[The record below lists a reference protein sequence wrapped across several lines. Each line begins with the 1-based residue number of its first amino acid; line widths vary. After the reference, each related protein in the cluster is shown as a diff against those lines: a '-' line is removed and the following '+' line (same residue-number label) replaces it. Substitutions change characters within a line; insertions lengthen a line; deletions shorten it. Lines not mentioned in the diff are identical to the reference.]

1 MIGIVVVSH
10 SRALAEAAVGL
21 ANEMVE
27 DDSRPAIAV
36 AAGLDATTFG
46 TDAAAV
52 AEAIGSVDSPDG
64 VLVLLDLGSAVLSA
78 EMALEFLDAD
88 IAGHVVVSAA
98 PLVEGLVAAVVQAS
112 TGADISSVADE
123 AMRGL
128 SGKQDHLASADHT
141 ASPEPEPALDASAS
155 SAALPPDASVE
166 VVVTNAHG
174 LHARPAARLVG
185 LVRTFDATVTLTDLE
200 SGRGPVDAGSLSR
213 VATLDARCG
222 DRVRVEASGPDAER
236 AVDAVRALAERSFGD
251 RDEPAATVPTP
262 GRLDVGG
269 SGLDMAMGPAVVLV
283 DETSTDEYVPG
294 GVDEERARSR
304 GAVEAAAVSIGRVRA
319 RTREAVGE
327 AEAEI
332 FDAQLALLSDRS
344 LLDSVEE
351 RLGAGASAPEAWTG
365 CLQALAADFEALA
378 DPYQRERAQDVR
390 SVQRSVVAALTGRP
404 DPVAARADESG
415 VLIVPEL
422 DAATAATL
430 DTSRVTGVVTLQGGT
445 TGHGV
450 IVAKSRGIP
459 VITDVGEAAAGVHD
473 GTLVGFDART
483 ATFVVDPD
491 EEWQRDFASQV
502 RSRTDARTH
511 ALAHASEPAVTT
523 DGCRVTVAANV
534 NSVDDA
540 AQATRQGAEGS
551 GLVRTEVLFGQDSTR
566 PSVER
571 QTQAFLALAAA
582 LDNRPITIR
591 TWDVGGDKPLPFL
604 PQPAEANPFL
614 GERGLRM
621 FRRRTDVLDEQLR
634 AICLTARET
643 PTRVMF
649 PMVTTPDEVDWA
661 LQRLQAAE
669 QATTG
674 ARPSGL
680 EVGVMIEVPAAA
692 LRAGRVAARLDF
704 VSIGTNDL
712 TQYTTAAE
720 RGNAAVA
727 GLADGLEPAVLQLIE
742 AVCRDV
748 PDHTTVA
755 VCGDLAS
762 RPEAAPLLIGLGVR
776 ELSAVVPRV
785 PDLKAAIRETSLSAC
800 QDVARRAVAAP
811 SAADVR
817 LLLAGTG

>member
-36 AAGLDATTFG
+36 AAGLDETTFG

-52 AEAIGSVDSPDG
+52 ADAIGSVDSPDG

-88 IAGHVVVSAA
+88 TAGRVVVSAA

-112 TGADISSVADE
+112 TGADIGSVADE

-128 SGKQDHLASADHT
+128 IGKQDHLGSADHNG
-141 ASPEPEPALDASAS
+141 PPEPALDASAS
-155 SAALPPDASVE
+155 SVAPTPDASVE
-166 VVVTNAHG
+166 IVVTNAHG

-213 VATLDARCG
+213 VATLDARSG
-222 DRVRVEASGPDAER
+222 ARVRVEASGPDAER
-236 AVDAVRALAERSFGD
+236 AVDAVRALAERAFGD
-251 RDEPAATVPTP
+251 RDEPAAQVPTP
-262 GRLDVGG
+262 GVLDVGG

-283 DETSTDEYVPG
+283 DEVGTDEYVPG

-304 GAVEAAAVSIGRVRA
+304 GAVEAAAESIGRVRA

-344 LLDSVEE
+344 LLGSVEA

-365 CLQALAADFEALA
+365 CLQALAADFESLA

-390 SVQRSVVAALTGRP
+390 SVQRSVVAALIGRP
-404 DPVAARADESG
+404 DPVAARAGESG

-430 DTSRVTGVVTLQGGT
+430 DTSRVSGVVTLRGGA
-445 TGHGV
+445 TGHGD

-459 VITDVGEAAAGVHD
+459 VITDVGDAAAGVHD

-534 NSVDDA
+534 NSIDDA
-540 AQATRQGAEGS
+540 AQAARQGAEGS

-571 QTQAFLALAAA
+571 QTQAFLAL
-582 LDNRPITIR
+582 
-591 TWDVGGDKPLPFL
+591 
-604 PQPAEANPFL
+604 
-614 GERGLRM
+614 
-621 FRRRTDVLDEQLR
+621 
-634 AICLTARET
+634 
-643 PTRVMF
+643 
-649 PMVTTPDEVDWA
+649 
-661 LQRLQAAE
+661 
-669 QATTG
+669 
-674 ARPSGL
+674 
-680 EVGVMIEVPAAA
+680 
-692 LRAGRVAARLDF
+692 
-704 VSIGTNDL
+704 
-712 TQYTTAAE
+712 
-720 RGNAAVA
+720 
-727 GLADGLEPAVLQLIE
+727 
-742 AVCRDV
+742 
-748 PDHTTVA
+748 
-755 VCGDLAS
+755 
-762 RPEAAPLLIGLGVR
+762 
-776 ELSAVVPRV
+776 
-785 PDLKAAIRETSLSAC
+785 
-800 QDVARRAVAAP
+800 
-811 SAADVR
+811 
-817 LLLAGTG
+817 

>member
-1 MIGIVVVSH
+1 VIGIVVVSH

-36 AAGLDATTFG
+36 AAGLDEATFG

-52 AEAIGSVDSPDG
+52 AEAIGSVDSPEG

-88 IAGHVVVSAA
+88 TAAHVVVSAA
-98 PLVEGLVAAVVQAS
+98 PLVEGLVAAVVLAS
-112 TGADISSVADE
+112 TGADIGSVADE
-123 AMRGL
+123 ALRGL
-128 SGKQDHLASADHT
+128 NGKQGHLGGTGQESPGEAASDVPAPT
-141 ASPEPEPALDASAS
+141 AAPQ
-155 SAALPPDASVE
+155 PDASVE
-166 VVVTNAHG
+166 IVVTNAHG

-213 VATLDARCG
+213 VATLDARSG
-222 DRVRVEASGPDAER
+222 DRLRVDASGRDADK
-236 AVDAVRALAERSFGD
+236 AVDAVRELAERSFGD
-251 RDEPAATVPTP
+251 RDEPETPAPAP
-262 GRLDVGG
+262 GRPDAGG
-269 SGLDMAMGPAVVLV
+269 SGLDMAIGPAVVLV
-283 DETSTDEYVPG
+283 DDLGADGYVAG
-294 GVDEERARSR
+294 SVDEERSRSR
-304 GAVEAAAVSIGRVRA
+304 AAVQSAAESIERVRA

-332 FDAQLALLSDRS
+332 FDAQLALLTDGSV
-344 LLDSVEE
+344 LDSVEE
-351 RLGAGASAPEAWTG
+351 RLGAGASAPEAWNG
-365 CLQALAADFEALA
+365 CLQSLAADFEALA

-390 SVQRSVVAALTGRP
+390 SVQRTVVAALTGRP
-404 DPVAARADESG
+404 DPLAARGDESG
-415 VLIVPEL
+415 VLVVPEL

-430 DTSRVTGVVTLQGGT
+430 DTSRVAGVVTLHGGA

-450 IVAKSRGIP
+450 IVARSRGIP
-459 VITDVGEAAAGVHD
+459 VITDVGTAAADVHN

-483 ATFVVDPD
+483 GSFVVEPD
-491 EEWQRDFASQV
+491 DEWQRHFASQL
-502 RSRTDARTH
+502 RSRTDARER
-511 ALAHASEPAVTT
+511 ALAHAAEPAVTT

-540 AQATRQGAEGS
+540 AQALRQGAEGS
-551 GLVRTEVLFGQDSTR
+551 GLVRTEVLFGHEAVC

-571 QTQAFLALAAA
+571 QAQTFLAVAAA

-649 PMVTTPDEVDWA
+649 PMVTTPDEVEWA
-661 LQRLQAAE
+661 LQRLRAAE
-669 QATTG
+669 RATTG

-692 LRAGRVAARLDF
+692 LRAGRVAAGLDF

-720 RGNAAVA
+720 RGNAAVS
-727 GLADGLEPAVLQLIE
+727 GLADGLEPAVLQLIG

-762 RPEAAPLLIGLGVR
+762 RAEVASLLIGLGVR
-776 ELSAVVPRV
+776 ELSAVAPRV

-811 SAADVR
+811 SAAHVR
-817 LLLAGTG
+817 LLLADTG

>member
-1 MIGIVVVSH
+1 VIGIVVVSH

-36 AAGLDATTFG
+36 AAGLDETTFG

-78 EMALEFLDAD
+78 EMALEFLDPD
-88 IAGHVVVSAA
+88 TAGHVVVSAA

-112 TGADISSVADE
+112 TGADIDSVADE

-128 SGKQDHLASADHT
+128 SGKQDHLGSADQD
-141 ASPEPEPALDASAS
+141 ASPNPGRDDAASPAAP
-155 SAALPPDASVE
+155 PPDASAE
-166 VVVTNAHG
+166 IVVTNAHG

-185 LVRTFDATVTLTDLE
+185 LVGSFDATVTLTHLE

-213 VATLDARCG
+213 VATLDARSG

-251 RDEPAATVPTP
+251 RDEAAPPAPVPTP

-283 DETSTDEYVPG
+283 DDVGTDGYTAGDVG
-294 GVDEERARSR
+294 EERARSR
-304 GAVEAAAVSIGRVRA
+304 AAVEAAAESIERVRA
-319 RTREAVGE
+319 RTQEAVGE

-332 FDAQLALLSDRS
+332 FDAQLALLSDSS
-344 LLDSVEE
+344 LVDSVEE

-365 CLQALAADFEALA
+365 CLRSLAEDFEALA

-390 SVQRSVVAALTGRP
+390 SVQRSVLAALTGRP
-404 DPVAARADESG
+404 DPMAAREDESG

-430 DTSRVTGVVTLQGGT
+430 DTSRVRGVVTLHGGA

-459 VITDVGEAAAGVHD
+459 VITDVGDAAAGLHD

-491 EEWQRDFASQV
+491 DEWQRDFTSQL

-511 ALAHASEPAVTT
+511 ALAHACEPAVTT
-523 DGCRVTVAANV
+523 DGSRVTVAANV

-540 AQATRQGAEGS
+540 AQAVRQGAEGS
-551 GLVRTEVLFGQDSTR
+551 GLVRTEVLFGQDATR

-571 QTQAFLALAAA
+571 QAQTFIALAAA
-582 LDNRPITIR
+582 LENRPITIR

-604 PQPAEANPFL
+604 PQPVEANPFL

-661 LQRLQAAE
+661 LERLQAAE
-669 QATTG
+669 RATTG
-674 ARPSGL
+674 ARTSGL

-720 RGNAAVA
+720 RGNAAVS

-776 ELSAVVPRV
+776 ELSAVAPRV
-785 PDLKAAIRETSLSAC
+785 PDLKAVIRETSLTAC
-800 QDVARRAVAAP
+800 RDVARRAVAAP

-817 LLLAGTG
+817 LLLAGTR